1 MITFS
6 LLIIFFGITSV
17 VLYAAKNNN
26 NPNENNVVLR
36 SYDFSKDKNEINTIN
51 NYENKEYFILDYPYN
66 YEVIAIHFDAH
77 NKKTYQ
83 LTSRDYSL
91 YLKIYDRELNFL
103 NEIDLKLDHSP
114 EFTKNVAIE
123 TFREDDKDYTII
135 VLINADS
142 IIYYHFDT
150 DGTKVYNKKF
160 STTFNET
167 YVIYHKENE
176 FISVMDE
183 DFNFKPIKIFWKKD
197 EVSFEV
203 LLNDDLIYPEKE
215 WCGYEYIESV
225 TKTNITNQFACITH
239 HVNYGVQG
247 VKIFKINQSKTID
260 LIYDMDDLDFNGAFH
275 HLSFNSKGDRFAV
288 LLYTNDKL
296 YTDSFSILEYSV
308 LDNKKPIR
316 IIKTKYA
323 YLAFGT
329 LHTRY
334 LTDRLVCVIRNSDI
348 IIYDLEFENL
358 KQRLK
363 RDINSAFYAGNG
375 ILMYQ
380 DDNEIILLSF

>member
-6 LLIIFFGITSV
+6 LLIIIFGITSI
-17 VLYAAKNNN
+17 VLYAVKNNK
-26 NPNENNVVLR
+26 NPNENRTILR
-36 SYDFSKDKNEINTIN
+36 SYDFSKGKNEINTIN
-51 NYENKEYFILDYPYN
+51 NYENKEHFILDYQYN
-66 YEVIAIHFDAH
+66 YEVIAIHFDEY

-91 YLKIYDRELNFL
+91 YLKLYDRELNFL

-114 EFTKNVAIE
+114 EFTKDVVIE
-123 TFREDDKDYTII
+123 TFREDDEDYTII

-142 IIYYHFDT
+142 INYYHFDA
-150 DGTKVYNKKF
+150 DGIKIYKKYF
-160 STTFNET
+160 SVTNNET
-167 YVIYHKENE
+167 YLIYHRENE
-176 FISVMDE
+176 FIPILDE
-183 DFNFKPIKIFWKKD
+183 YYNYKPINIFWKKD

-203 LLNDDLIYPEKE
+203 LLSDDLIYPEKE

-225 TKTNITNQFACITH
+225 TKTNITNQFAFITH
-239 HVNYGVQG
+239 HANYGVQG
-247 VKIFKINQSKTID
+247 VKIFKINHSKTID

-275 HLSFNSKGDRFAV
+275 HLSFNSKGDRFVV
-288 LLYTNDKL
+288 LLYTNDKF
-296 YTDSFSILEYSV
+296 YNDSFSILEYSV

-323 YLAFGT
+323 YWEFGT

-348 IIYDLEFENL
+348 IVYDLEFEKL

-363 RDINSAFYAGNG
+363 RDVNSAFYVGNG

-380 DDNEIILLSF
+380 DDNEVIVLSF